1 MATIQGVNQG
11 VKLEESTPNGAQTS
25 GVTAFQLRRT
35 FLCTMSFA
43 AANSGDVGS
52 ISGLAA
58 TIQARTKNGR
68 TFTITH
74 AAPAFPGQ
82 DASGN
87 AVYITGTV
95 TAGVTAGQ
103 VDFALGGVT
112 ATATVSASSGVGLLV
127 TGYES

>member
-11 VKLEESTPNGAQTS
+11 VQLVAGNPSGAQTT
-25 GVTAFQLRRT
+25 GGRKT

-43 AANSGDVGS
+43 ATTTTADFGS
-52 ISGLAA
+52 ISGLAV
-58 TIQARTKNGR
+58 TIQNRQKNGK

-74 AAPAFPGQ
+74 AAPAFPGT

-87 AVYITGTV
+87 AVHITGTI
-95 TAGVTAGQ
+95 TAGATAGL

-112 ATATVSASSGVGLLV
+112 AAAVVAASSGVGLLV
-127 TGYES
+127 TGYET

>member
-11 VKLEESTPNGAQTS
+11 VKLVEGNPSGA
-25 GVTAFQLRRT
+25 VTTGGRKT

-43 AANSGDVGS
+43 AATVSDVGS

-58 TIQARTKNGR
+58 TIQARQKNGK

-74 AAPAFPGQ
+74 AMPAFPGT
-82 DASGN
+82 DVSGN
-87 AVYITGTV
+87 AVHITGTV
-95 TAGVTAGQ
+95 TAGTTAGQ

-112 ATATVSASSGVGLLV
+112 ASASAIVAASNGVGLLV
-127 TGYES
+127 TGYET

>member
-11 VKLEESTPNGAQTS
+11 VQLLLSNPSGAQTT
-25 GVTAFQLRRT
+25 GGRKT

-43 AANSGDVGS
+43 AATVSDVGS

-58 TIQARTKNGR
+58 TIQTRQKNGK

-74 AAPAFPGQ
+74 AAPAYPGT

-87 AVYITGTV
+87 AVHITGTV

-112 ATATVSASSGVGLLV
+112 ASASAVVAASSGVGLLV
-127 TGYES
+127 TGYET